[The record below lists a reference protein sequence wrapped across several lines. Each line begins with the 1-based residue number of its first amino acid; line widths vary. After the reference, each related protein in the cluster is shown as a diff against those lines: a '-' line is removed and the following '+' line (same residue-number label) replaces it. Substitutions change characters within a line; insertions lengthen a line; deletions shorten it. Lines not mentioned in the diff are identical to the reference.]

1 MKKIIAIA
9 MALVLA
15 LSVSISVSA
24 TALNAKSETPVVKS
38 LSGEKVDIGKI
49 FGSLGGI
56 MGGIDLDK
64 IFGSLGGSG
73 DFDIGKIIEFIKGLI
88 PGSGENPTAPSEED
102 PSEEDPSDEPSEEPS
117 NEPTDEPSNPDTGDL
132 H

>member
-1 MKKIIAIA
+1 MKKIIAVAI
-9 MALVLA
+9 ALVLA
-15 LSVSISVSA
+15 LSVTLSVSA
-24 TALNAKSETPVVKS
+24 TALNAKSETPVVKP
-38 LSGEKVDIGKI
+38 LSGENVDIGSI
-49 FGSLGGI
+49 V
-56 MGGIDLDK
+56 GGIDLDK
-64 IFGSLGGSG
+64 IFGSLGSG
-73 DFDIGKIIEFIKGLI
+73 DFDIGKIIDFIKGLI

>member
-38 LSGEKVDIGKI
+38 
-49 FGSLGGI
+49 GSLGGI